1 MPQLFSNAVAGPM
14 TGILSDPEFR
24 TVLHALEQRQGVE
37 TLAEPE
43 CVTTSGRHT
52 QMRSTTIMNILPN
65 FTILETSSNSTS
77 SVPQTEPVEVGP
89 VLDVVPYV
97 LSDGYTIDLNVT
109 ASVIA
114 FLGYDITTE
123 TNRPQPGFCVQKI
136 KTAANLWDNQTLVL
150 GNLKSDFIGGD
161 GQIQNESKFFQD
173 AEKKNGTVD
182 KELLVFITATI
193 VDPAG
198 NRVHSDK
205 NLPFNPTTIPPQ
217 PKISNPSR

>member
-1 MPQLFSNAVAGPM
+1 
-14 TGILSDPEFR
+14 
-24 TVLHALEQRQGVE
+24 
-37 TLAEPE
+37 
-43 CVTTSGRHT
+43 
-52 QMRSTTIMNILPN
+52 MNILPN

-77 SVPQTEPVEVGP
+77 SVPKAEQVDVGP

-114 FLGYDITTE
+114 FLGYDTTTE
-123 TNRPQPGFCVQKI
+123 TNRPQPGFRVQKI
-136 KTAANLWDNQTLVL
+136 KTTANLWDNQTLVL

-161 GQIQNESKFFQD
+161 GQIQNESAFFQD
-173 AEKKNGTVD
+173 AEKKNGIAD

-198 NRVHSDK
+198 NRVHTEDELRQIQERTKSYAP
-205 NLPFNPTTIPPQ
+205 LQ
-217 PKISNPSR
+217 PNISSPSR

>member
-1 MPQLFSNAVAGPM
+1 MPTTLSNNIAGRM
-14 TGILSDPEFR
+14 TGILTDPEFR
-24 TVLHALEQRQGVE
+24 KLLYALEQQKGVE

-43 CVTTSGRHT
+43 CVTTSGRQT
-52 QMRSTTIMNILPN
+52 QVRSTTIMNILPN

-77 SVPQTEPVEVGP
+77 NVPKAEQVEVGP

-97 LSDGYTIDLNVT
+97 LSDAYTINLNVT

-123 TNRPQPGFCVQKI
+123 TNRPHPGFRVQKI
-136 KTAANLWDNQTLVL
+136 QTTANLWDNQTLVL
-150 GNLKSDFIGGD
+150 GYLKSDFIGGD
-161 GQIQNESKFFQD
+161 GQIQNESAFFQD
-173 AEKKNGTVD
+173 AEKKNGIAD

-198 NRVHSDK
+198 NRAHSDDE
-205 NLPFNPTTIPPQ
+205 LPFNPSTIPPQ
-217 PKISNPSR
+217 PPISTPSP